1 MPTFLMT
8 IAALVLL
15 AGAAYAQ
22 VRIARFTAGVGNAM
36 LARAVLIVTGIAF
49 GYVSATL
56 YPLDPA
62 HALLNFLIGFGVVHF
77 PAAFILFLKHARHTG
92 KS

>member
-1 MPTFLMT
+1 MA
-8 IAALVLL
+8 IAAFVLL

-22 VRIARFTAGVGNAM
+22 IRIARFTAGGGMVM
-36 LARAVLIVTGIAF
+36 LARAVLIVTGIAV

-56 YPLDPA
+56 YPLDPGD
-62 HALLNFLIGFGVVHF
+62 ALLNFLIGFGVVHF
-77 PAAFILFLKHARHTG
+77 PAAFILFFKHARHTG

>member
-1 MPTFLMT
+1 MATTAF
-8 IAALVLL
+8 VLL

-22 VRIARFTAGVGNAM
+22 IRIARYTAGRGMVM

-56 YPLDPA
+56 YPLDPV

-77 PAAFILFLKHARHTG
+77 PAAFILFLKYARHTG